1 MTIICFFKRFWC
13 WHVFHEFSHTYKIS
27 EKSYSAVLY
36 LPFKTYIPMIKKNH
50 HWRLKAAIIS
60 KHCLSLYTEKLG
72 MAILFEISILLSYTF
87 YISDAGNSSA
97 ILKTLLKTTYQSQAN
112 WKTDD
117 IHPSPSRSTSSILF
131 QTHKV
136 KHNVNMHAAFIK
148 ELEKLDDYTVN
159 FTKVGPTL
167 LFG

>member
-1 MTIICFFKRFWC
+1 
-13 WHVFHEFSHTYKIS
+13 
-27 EKSYSAVLY
+27 
-36 LPFKTYIPMIKKNH
+36 MIKQNH
-50 HWRLKAAIIS
+50 HWRLKAVIIS
-60 KHCLSLYTEKLG
+60 KHSLSLCTEKLG
-72 MAILFEISILLSYTF
+72 MAILFEISIVLSCTV

-97 ILKTLLKTTYQSQAN
+97 TSKAFLQTTYLSQVN
-112 WKTDD
+112 WKKNN

-167 LFG
+167 SYLGRI

>member
-1 MTIICFFKRFWC
+1 
-13 WHVFHEFSHTYKIS
+13 
-27 EKSYSAVLY
+27 
-36 LPFKTYIPMIKKNH
+36 MIKKNH

-60 KHCLSLYTEKLG
+60 KHCLSLYTEKLV
-72 MAILFEISILLSYTF
+72 MAILFEISILLSYKF

-97 ILKTLLKTTYQSQAN
+97 IFKTLLKTTYQSQAN

-159 FTKVGPTL
+159 FTKVGQL
-167 LFG
+167 SYLGRIY